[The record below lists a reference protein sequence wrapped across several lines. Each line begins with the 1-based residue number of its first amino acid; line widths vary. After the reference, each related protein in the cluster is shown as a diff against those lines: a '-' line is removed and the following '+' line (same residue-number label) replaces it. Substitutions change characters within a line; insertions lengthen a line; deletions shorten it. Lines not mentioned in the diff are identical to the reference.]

1 MASCGLVACVLPRST
16 ESPVHTF
23 VLAIEEPAREA
34 SIPVAQPRVHGV
46 LVLGMPLAEAGF
58 DQPRIAYLQRP
69 YEVNYYATHVWVD
82 APPRMLVPLLVRS
95 LETTGLW
102 RAVVPAPTAVRGEY
116 RLDTSGVMV
125 QQEFFQQPSRTR
137 VRLRAQLL
145 ELKEQRVLG
154 VRGFEALEP
163 APTEDAYGGVLAA
176 NRAVTTVLGSLND
189 WVTSCLQGSR
199 KDVC

>member
-1 MASCGLVACVLPRST
+1 MASL
-16 ESPVHTF
+16 
-23 VLAIEEPAREA
+23 
-34 SIPVAQPRVHGV
+34 
-46 LVLGMPLAEAGF
+46 
-58 DQPRIAYLQRP
+58 
-69 YEVNYYATHVWVD
+69 
-82 APPRMLVPLLVRS
+82 
-95 LETTGLW
+95 
-102 RAVVPAPTAVRGEY
+102 
-116 RLDTSGVMV
+116 
-125 QQEFFQQPSRTR
+125 
-137 VRLRAQLL
+137 AQLL